1 MCGIFCYYN
10 GNGICYLEI
19 LHIILTGLK
28 TLEYRGYDSAGLF
41 LKGSSDE
48 DGVMYKSVGNVD
60 QLVKKTS
67 NNVHQERKFNLA
79 IGHTR
84 WATHGSP
91 CEKNTHP
98 HVSPENTFVVVHNG
112 IITNYIYLKMY
123 LHDAGFYCISDTDTE
138 VIPLLYYKFSLEYTS
153 DSFNSLTNRVVSLL
167 QGAYAFCV
175 ISKKYPDE
183 MIIVRKESPII
194 ISKSVDGFII
204 SSDVNGIVAFGNT
217 NAIFLK
223 NNDVAHIQ
231 GNLLE
236 IWNGNNIINRSFE
249 HIDAT
254 YQDISKG
261 SYKYFMEKEIFEQ
274 PLTVSMTF
282 KHRLINTKNV
292 LIPELVP
299 YLLKFH
305 NAQRILLVACG
316 SSWHAG
322 LTVRNYYEKIFNNKI
337 IQVENACNLIDRNEF
352 FVSSRDIIIFL
363 SQSGETS
370 DTLLCLRQ
378 IKKRCPTVFTCAVT
392 NMQHSSLARECDI
405 VIYNNIG
412 NEIGVASTK
421 SYTSQILLLVLI
433 ALQFCQDE
441 QYIHTVIQEIQ
452 QLPSLLSIA
461 LSTIIPEEIIK
472 SMLSC
477 NNILVIGRN
486 EHYAT
491 ALETALKLKEIS
503 YIHCEGLLADE
514 LKHGPLA
521 MIDDSVVVFVISSDD
536 MRMHSTIQQLR
547 TRNARM
553 VILTHGDDESIES
566 TNSIKITNPLKTS
579 VLRTIVDIVPCQLLA
594 YKIALEKNINVDQPR
609 HLAKSVTVSD

>member
-10 GNGICYLEI
+10 HRGLCSSEI
-19 LHIILTGLK
+19 LQIVLTGLK

-41 LKGSSDE
+41 AESE
-48 DGVMYKSVGNVD
+48 NEEHGVLYKSVGNVD
-60 QLVKKTS
+60 ELAKKVYDDEKRQSLRTL
-67 NNVHQERKFNLA
+67 HLA
-79 IGHTR
+79 VAHTR

-98 HVSPENTFVVVHNG
+98 HASPGQEFVVVHNG
-112 IITNYIYLKMY
+112 IITNYIYLKLY
-123 LHDAGFYCISDTDTE
+123 LHDAGIHCVSDTDTE
-138 VIPLLYYKFSLEYTS
+138 VIPLLYYKFSMEYST
-153 DSFNSLTNRVVSLL
+153 DSFISLTNKVVSLL
-167 QGAYAFCV
+167 QGAYAFV
-175 ISKKYPDE
+175 VVSKRYAHE
-183 MIIVRKESPII
+183 MVVVRKESPII
-194 ISKSVDGFII
+194 IGTSKDAYII
-204 SSDVNGIVAFGNT
+204 SSDVNGVVAVGDNR
-217 NAIFLK
+217 ALFLK

-231 GNLLE
+231 GQRLQ
-236 IWNGNNIINRSFE
+236 IWNGDSPVRREFE
-249 HIDAT
+249 PIDST

-282 KHRLINTKNV
+282 KHRIINTTNI
-292 LIPELVP
+292 LIPELLP
-299 YLLKFH
+299 HLLKFH
-305 NAQRILLVACG
+305 NANRILLVACG
-316 SSWHAG
+316 SSLHSC
-322 LTVRNYYEKIFNNKI
+322 LTVRNYYEKVFSNKM
-337 IQVENACNLIDRNEF
+337 IQIENACSLIDRNEF
-352 FVSSRDIIIFL
+352 HVCPSDIILFL

-378 IKKRCPTVFTCAVT
+378 IKRRCPEVFSCAIT
-392 NMQHSSLARECDI
+392 NMRHSSLARECDV

-433 ALQFCQDE
+433 ALQFCKDE
-441 QYIHTVIQEIQ
+441 EYVHTVIQEIQ

-461 LSTIIPEEIIK
+461 LSTVIPKPIIQM
-472 SMLSC
+472 MLAC
-477 NNILVIGRN
+477 TNILVIGRN

-521 MIDDSVVVFVISSDD
+521 MIDESVVVLVISSNDT
-536 MRMHSTIQQLR
+536 RMHSTIQQLQS
-547 TRNARM
+547 RNANM
-553 VILTHGDDESIES
+553 VILGHGEGSYANSIQV
-566 TNSIKITNPLKTS
+566 TNSLKTS
-579 VLRTIVDIVPCQLLA
+579 VLRTIVDILPCQLLA

>member
-1 MCGIFCYYN
+1 MCGIFCYYS
-10 GNGICYLEI
+10 GDGICYSKI

-41 LKGSSDE
+41 IKGSSDE

-60 QLVKKTS
+60 ELAKKINQNLDRDCT
-67 NNVHQERKFNLA
+67 FNLA

-123 LHDAGFYCISDTDTE
+123 LHDAGFYCVSDTDTE
-138 VIPLLYYKFSLEYTS
+138 VIPLLYYKFSLEYTT
-153 DSFNSLTNRVVSLL
+153 DSFCALTNRVISLL

-175 ISKKYPDE
+175 ISKQYPDE

-194 ISKSVDGFII
+194 IGKSDDGYII
-204 SSDVNGIVAFGNT
+204 SSDVNGIVAFGNS

-223 NNDVAHIQ
+223 NNDIAHIQ
-231 GNLLE
+231 GNELQ
-236 IWNGNNIINRSFE
+236 IWNGNNLIDRSFE

-261 SYKYFMEKEIFEQ
+261 SYKYFMEKEIYEQ

-299 YLLKFH
+299 HLLKFH
-305 NAQRILLVACG
+305 NAHRILLVACG
-316 SSWHAG
+316 SSLHSC
-322 LTVRNYYEKIFNNKI
+322 LTVRNYYEKIFNHKI
-337 IQVENACNLIDRNEF
+337 IQIENACNLIDRNEF
-352 FVSSRDIIIFL
+352 YVSGRDIIIFL

-370 DTLLCLRQ
+370 DTLLSLRQ
-378 IKKRCPTVFTCAVT
+378 IKKRCPTVFTCAIT

-433 ALQFCQDE
+433 ALQFCKDE
-441 QYIHTVIQEIQ
+441 QYVHTVIQEIQ
-452 QLPSLLSIA
+452 QLPSLLSIG
-461 LSTIIPEEIIK
+461 LSTIIPDVIIQT
-472 SMLSC
+472 MLSC

-521 MIDDSVVVFVISSDD
+521 MIDDSVVVFVISSNDL
-536 MRMHSTIQQLR
+536 RMHSTIQQLR

-553 VILTHGDDESIES
+553 VILTHDDQLFDLE
-566 TNSIKITNPLKTS
+566 NCIKINNSLKTS